1 MGDAGFEQGL
11 AQTCARL
18 VVIGGEKASADS
30 VARWHHACARH
41 PCQLLNTYGP
51 TEATVYATATLLE
64 PACMASSEPS
74 IGRPIANTQVHV
86 LDAWQQVQPLGVV
99 GEIHIGGQGVARG
112 YLNQPALTAER
123 FIADPFNTD
132 PQARLYRTGD
142 LGRWR
147 ADGTLE
153 YVGRN
158 DFQVKIRGFRIE
170 LGEIESRLRAC
181 AGVRE
186 AVVLAREDRPGD
198 PRLVA
203 YVQADTGAMPA
214 AAALREALSVAL
226 PDYMVPGAYVTVDA
240 WPVNASG
247 KLDRR
252 ALPAPDAAA
261 VANRFVAPHSEIE
274 IVLAALWAEVLA
286 IPQVG
291 VHDNFFELGGNSL
304 LIVRLHQRV
313 LQHYPRNCTLMD
325 MFTYPTVASL
335 ARHLAAGEEDMAG
348 EADGAAR
355 GAARRAHAHSR
366 SRASRPAPSGIE
378 N

>member
-1 MGDAGFEQGL
+1 
-11 AQTCARL
+11 
-18 VVIGGEKASADS
+18 
-30 VARWHHACARH
+30 
-41 PCQLLNTYGP
+41 
-51 TEATVYATATLLE
+51 
-64 PACMASSEPS
+64 
-74 IGRPIANTQVHV
+74 
-86 LDAWQQVQPLGVV
+86 
-99 GEIHIGGQGVARG
+99 
-112 YLNQPALTAER
+112 
-123 FIADPFNTD
+123 
-132 PQARLYRTGD
+132 
-142 LGRWR
+142 
-147 ADGTLE
+147 
-153 YVGRN
+153 
-158 DFQVKIRGFRIE
+158 
-170 LGEIESRLRAC
+170 
-181 AGVRE
+181 
-186 AVVLAREDRPGD
+186 
-198 PRLVA
+198 
-203 YVQADTGAMPA
+203 MPA
-214 AAALREALSVAL
+214 SAALREALSGAL

-261 VANRFVAPHSEIE
+261 VSNRFVAPHSEIE

-286 IPQVG
+286 ISQVG

-355 GAARRAHAHSR
+355 GAARRAHAQSR